1 MGGARGWPVKVLS
14 LDRAERSAIV
24 REFRRYQGHLAR
36 IDDDLHASHVLSVS
50 VPHSEVA
57 VDAA

>member
-1 MGGARGWPVKVLS
+1 MKVLS
-14 LDRAERSAIV
+14 LDRAERSANV
-24 REFRRYQGHLAR
+24 HEFRRYQGHLAR